1 MNGVTKRR
9 VVLLLVMIV
18 AWAGAITWRLG
29 ALQVEGHEKYR
40 QRALD
45 QHHLEVHLE
54 PPRGTIY
61 DARGRELAVSVE
73 VDSVFADPRTL
84 SRDGD
89 PRAAAEAL
97 AAVLG
102 ADAGE
107 LHADLSKDAGFVWIE
122 RQLDPGRA
130 AAVAE
135 LGLPGIGFVKEYE
148 RFYPMNE
155 VAAQVL
161 GFAGLDQRGLEGL
174 EHLYDDLVAGREGS
188 KTLLRDAHR
197 GTAASPLLAGD
208 AARPGASLH
217 LTLDAAIQHIAER
230 ELAAAVEAHGAVGGS
245 VVVLDPSTG
254 AILALAS
261 APLIDANR
269 FPEYPVEVRRNR
281 PVMDAYEPGSTF
293 KMVTAAAALS
303 ANVVDPSDEL
313 DCGMGSIT
321 LHGVR
326 INDHKR
332 FGRLTF
338 ADVIANSSNVCTIK
352 TGLAVGDRRLYDT
365 IHGFGFGRPTGVDLP
380 AESAGGLA
388 RFPAWERWP
397 LTKAYVSFGQ
407 GVAVTPLQ
415 LASAFA
421 AVANGGELLRP
432 HVVASVGD
440 PAAGSG
446 DGDLRLA
453 SLPDADADPLVTGLR
468 RPRDREVVGRPITPA
483 TARELERMLEGVVE
497 AGTGRRAAVPGYAVA
512 GKTGTAQK
520 AGEGGYSAT
529 RFVASFAG
537 FVPARR
543 PRLVIAVAV
552 DEPWPDYHGGSVA
565 APVFSAIAE
574 QSLLYLGVE
583 PDLGVAPEDMSAP
596 PPGDVR
602 TAGAEPSL
610 PPRPLPSTRAV
621 SHRATAG
628 DGRGGGEWVGGERAG
643 GDLGG
648 PRG

>member
-1 MNGVTKRR
+1 MSITKSRG
-9 VVLLLVMIV
+9 VLLLVLV
-18 AWAGAITWRLG
+18 AAWTVAIGVRLT
-29 ALQVEGHEKYR
+29 ALQVEGHADYR
-40 QRALD
+40 ARADKQHLD
-45 QHHLEVHLE
+45 KMNLE

-61 DARGRELAVSVE
+61 DARGRALAVSVE
-73 VDSVFADPRTL
+73 VDSAFADPRMV

-89 PRAAAEAL
+89 PRATADAL
-97 AAVLG
+97 AAALDLN
-102 ADAGE
+102 ADE
-107 LHADLSKDAGFVWIE
+107 LYARLSRDRGHVWIE
-122 RQLDPGRA
+122 RQLDPERA

-135 LGLPGIGFVKEYE
+135 LNLPGVRLVKEFK

-161 GFAGLDQRGLEGL
+161 GFAGVDQRGLEGL
-174 EHLYDDLVAGREGS
+174 EHLYDDMIAGSEGS
-188 KTLLRDAHR
+188 QTVLRDARR

-230 ELAAAVEAHGAVGGS
+230 ELAAAVEKHDARGGS
-245 VVVLDPSTG
+245 VVVLDPDTG

-269 FPEYPVEVRRNR
+269 FPEYPLEERRNR

-293 KMVTAAAALS
+293 KMVTAAAALT
-303 ANVVDPSDEL
+303 ANVLDPSDEL
-313 DCGMGSIT
+313 DCQMGAIT

-326 INDHKR
+326 IRDHKS
-332 FGRLTF
+332 FGTLTF
-338 ADVIANSSNVCTIK
+338 REVIAKSSNVGTIK
-352 TGLAVGDRRLYDT
+352 TGLRVGDRRLYDT
-365 IHGFGFGRPTGVDLP
+365 IRDFGFGSPTGVDLP

-388 RFPAWERWP
+388 GFAAWERWP

-415 LASAFA
+415 LASAFG

-432 HVVASVGD
+432 YVVAAVGE
-440 PAAGSG
+440 PAEEEG
-446 DGDLRLA
+446 DSLGNDALA
-453 SLPDADADPLVTGLR
+453 ADVRFANEGRVNGPNHGPVR
-468 RPRDREVVGRPITPA
+468 AREVVARPITSA

-520 AGEGGYSAT
+520 AGDGGYSA
-529 RFVASFAG
+529 RNFVASFAG

-574 QSLLYLGVE
+574 QSLLYLGVP
-583 PDLGVAPEDMSAP
+583 PDDVFAPQGVAPQTVALEASGVGDLSPDAASPQAVASAP
-596 PPGDVR
+596 LALLLPAAATR
-602 TAGAEPSL
+602 TAAGAVRGLAGPPS
-610 PPRPLPSTRAV
+610 
-621 SHRATAG
+621 
-628 DGRGGGEWVGGERAG
+628 
-643 GDLGG
+643 
-648 PRG
+648 

>member
-9 VVLLLVMIV
+9 VILLLVLAV
-18 AWAGAITWRLG
+18 AWAGGITWRLA
-29 ALQVEGHEKYR
+29 ALQVEGHEKYS
-40 QRALD
+40 QRARD
-45 QHHLEVHLE
+45 QHHQQVHLE

-61 DARGRELAVSVE
+61 DARGREMAVSVE

-102 ADAGE
+102 ADADE
-107 LHADLSKDAGFVWIE
+107 LHADLSKDTGFVWIE
-122 RQLDPGRA
+122 RQLDPERA

-148 RFYPMNE
+148 RFYPMNQ

-174 EHLYDDLVAGREGS
+174 EHLYDDVVAGREGS

-197 GTAASPLLAGD
+197 RTAASPLLAGN

-230 ELAAAVEAHGAVGGS
+230 ELAAAVEAKGAVGGS
-245 VVVLDPSTG
+245 VVILDPATG

-269 FPEYPVEVRRNR
+269 FPEYPLAERRNR

-338 ADVIANSSNVCTIK
+338 REVIAKSSNVGTIK
-352 TGLAVGDRRLYDT
+352 TGLAVGDRLLYDT
-365 IHGFGFGRPTGVDLP
+365 IRGFGFGRPTGVDLP
-380 AESAGGLA
+380 AESAGGLSG
-388 RFPAWERWP
+388 FPAWERWP

-440 PAAGSG
+440 PAPGRG
-446 DGDLRLA
+446 DDDVRLA
-453 SLPDADADPLVTGLR
+453 RLDAAEPDADFAAATLLQ
-468 RPRDREVVGRPITPA
+468 PRGREVVARPITPA

-574 QSLLYLGVE
+574 QALLYLGVA
-583 PDLGVAPEDMSAP
+583 PDDVLGA
-596 PPGDVR
+596 PPGDLQ
-602 TAGAEPSL
+602 TAEAEPSL

-621 SHRATAG
+621 DRSVSISDSVSGG
-628 DGRGGGEWVGGERAG
+628 DYGGGGGEYLSA
-643 GDLGG
+643 DLGG

>member
-9 VVLLLVMIV
+9 VVLLLVV
-18 AWAGAITWRLG
+18 AAAWAGAITWRLG

-45 QHHLEVHLE
+45 QHHQEVQLE

-102 ADAGE
+102 ADADK
-107 LHADLSKDAGFVWIE
+107 LHATLSKDTGFVWIE
-122 RQLDPGRA
+122 RQLDPDRA

-135 LGLPGIGFVKEYE
+135 LDLPGVGFVKEYE

-174 EHLYDDLVAGREGS
+174 EHLYDDVVAGREGS

-217 LTLDAAIQHIAER
+217 LTLDAAIQHVAER

-245 VVVLDPSTG
+245 VVVLDPATG

-269 FPEYPVEVRRNR
+269 FPEYPLEQRRNR

-293 KMVTAAAALS
+293 KMVTAAAALT

-338 ADVIANSSNVCTIK
+338 REVIAKSSNVGTIK

-365 IHGFGFGRPTGVDLP
+365 IRGFGFGAPPGVDLP

-388 RFPAWERWP
+388 GFPAWERWP

-432 HVVASVGD
+432 HVVAAVGE
-440 PAAGSG
+440 PAEGSG
-446 DGDLRLA
+446 DVRLA
-453 SLPDADADPLVTGLR
+453 SLTDADAATR
-468 RPRDREVVGRPITPA
+468 RPRGREVVARPITPA

-520 AGEGGYSAT
+520 AGEGGYSST

-574 QSLLYLGVE
+574 QSLLYLGVA
-583 PDLGVAPEDMSAP
+583 PDGVPSLP
-596 PPGDVR
+596 PADLL
-602 TAGAEPSL
+602 TAEAEAGSQPPSLPPSL

-621 SHRATAG
+621 ALPPTTG
-628 DGRGGGEWVGGERAG
+628 DEWASTELAPVEQSRVIQ
-643 GDLGG
+643 GG
-648 PRG
+648 PGR